1 MAVIPVRRLL
11 PAPWFTFTAVLTIAL
26 GLGACVT
33 IFSVVDRAL
42 LRALPYHN
50 PDRLVW
56 IASLHATRGS
66 YSKSSAWDFDAWRGR
81 NTVFDAV
88 EAYVDRAYTL
98 TGTQYPEGLVGWQ
111 FTPTLFATLGAAPAL
126 GRTFVESDGAPD
138 RNNVVILSDDL
149 WRRRFAASTDVI
161 GHVLQLDGRE
171 YTVVGVMPPGFT
183 HPYPGVQLWTPLTL
197 SRAMLDDRKQRSLRV
212 IARLRPGVSRE
223 RAEAELRA
231 VSKQAEADF
240 PDTHAGWTASVR
252 PLRDFYIGNA
262 ARLLWILQGTAI
274 VLLLIASSNV
284 ASLVLVRASGRERE
298 TAIRRAH
305 DQRLSTN
312 DYRLALRHV
321 RRYNL

>member
-11 PAPWFTFTAVLTIAL
+11 RAPWFTFTAVLTIAL
-26 GLGACVT
+26 GLGTCVT

-81 NTVFDAV
+81 STVFEAV

-111 FTPTLFATLGAAPAL
+111 FTPTLFATLGTAPAL

-138 RNNVVILSDDL
+138 RNNVVILSDAL

-183 HPYPGVQLWTPLTL
+183 PVPWRAALDAADAFQRDARRPQAAVAACDRPAAAGSVARARRGGAPRRVKSGGSRFPGY
-197 SRAMLDDRKQRSLRV
+197 SRRLDRVRS
-212 IARLRPGVSRE
+212 S
-223 RAEAELRA
+223 
-231 VSKQAEADF
+231 
-240 PDTHAGWTASVR
+240 
-252 PLRDFYIGNA
+252 A
-262 ARLLWILQGTAI
+262 ARLLHW
-274 VLLLIASSNV
+274 
-284 ASLVLVRASGRERE
+284 
-298 TAIRRAH
+298 
-305 DQRLSTN
+305 
-312 DYRLALRHV
+312 
-321 RRYNL
+321 